1 MENIRAADN
10 VSSNAKSCLCWFIS
24 GEKKDNL
31 PQVKK
36 KMYSAGREVDY
47 QKWQPKLEKHT
58 CYLTGKETEMPSD
71 SKFPS

>member
-24 GEKKDNL
+24 GEKRITYLKL
-31 PQVKK
+31 K

-71 SKFPS
+71 SKFPP